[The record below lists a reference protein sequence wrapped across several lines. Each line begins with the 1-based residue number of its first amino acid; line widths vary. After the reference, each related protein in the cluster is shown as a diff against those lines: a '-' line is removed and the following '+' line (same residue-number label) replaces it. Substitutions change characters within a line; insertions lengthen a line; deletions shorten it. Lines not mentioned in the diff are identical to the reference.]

1 MPAGKIRR
9 RRRVRR
15 RPRRNAPKYRN
26 AIARIPRQVTYK
38 HKQVIQKVVYHNNFI
53 CDPQNNGAGNQQNWF
68 FRICLNSPFLF
79 EDGYSTYATL
89 ANQQFTP
96 NKAITSTGAG
106 GSVGP
111 STTIMPG
118 LKDGYAQF
126 SQFAKYAVLGTKVSL
141 TATPIENSNS
151 NQPAVL
157 YAVKHSQT
165 NSGLS
170 GSSTIDDINKLP
182 FRKMVKVLGPAPAS
196 GVFNNRPAGAKMVIK
211 HSPKK
216 FNSVYG
222 SLKTNNDMWGT
233 TSGDGSIPN
242 ERDHLTIGIIPMLNT
257 LGQQATKFG
266 LQMRVEQSIMLTEPL
281 EAINSGGN
289 FALPK
294 PISQGYG
301 RTLALAYGAAMYAL
315 PRRRALRY

>member
-1 MPAGKIRR
+1 MPVK
-9 RRRVRR
+9 RRVRR
-15 RPRRNAPKYRN
+15 RRRKAVPKYRKQ
-26 AIARIPRQVTYK
+26 IARIPRQLTYK

-53 CDPQNNGAGNQQNWF
+53 CDPGKTSAGNQQNWF

-79 EDGYSTYATL
+79 ENGYADYAAMSGQT
-89 ANQQFTP
+89 FTP
-96 NKAITSTGAG
+96 NKSITSTGAG
-106 GSVGP
+106 GTVGP

-126 SQFAKYAVLGTKVSL
+126 SQFSKYAVIGAKVSL
-141 TATPIENSNS
+141 TATPLQNTNE
-151 NQPAVL
+151 NQPAVI
-157 YAVKHSQT
+157 YAIKHSQT

-170 GSSTIDDINKLP
+170 GSSTIDDVNKLP
-182 FRKMVKVLGPAPAS
+182 FRRMVKILGPAPSS
-196 GVFNNRPAGAKMVIK
+196 GVFSSAVAGAKLIIK

-233 TSGDGSIPN
+233 TSGDGSIPT
-242 ERDHLTIGIIPMLNT
+242 ERDHLTIGCIPTLNT

-266 LQMRVEQSIMLTEPL
+266 LQMRVEQTIMLTEPL

-294 PISQGYG
+294 PVSQSYG
-301 RTLALAYGAAMYAL
+301 RSISWATMAALGYAGS
-315 PRRRALRY
+315 RRRAIRY